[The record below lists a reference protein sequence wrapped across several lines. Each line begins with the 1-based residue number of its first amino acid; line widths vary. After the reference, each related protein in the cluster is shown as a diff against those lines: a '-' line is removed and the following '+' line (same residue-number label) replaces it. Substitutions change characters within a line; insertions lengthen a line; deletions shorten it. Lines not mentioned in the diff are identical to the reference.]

1 MTKRRRG
8 EQAGEPKTDQAA
20 LPIRW
25 RSVDLDGL
33 EPDIEAWGSD
43 RFQDWSGLWQRIC
56 DAHGEDPKVPVDI
69 ALELAGLF
77 ANQVGDYIEGFA
89 RGKEVQVAKCII
101 YGLFSNY
108 TYPDTDNF
116 DDSTPPDSE

>member
-1 MTKRRRG
+1 MTKQRRG
-8 EQAGEPKTDQAA
+8 KQAEEPKTDQAA

-33 EPDIEAWGSD
+33 EPDIEAWGHD

-77 ANQVGDYIEGFA
+77 ANQVGDYIEGFP

-108 TYPDTDNF
+108 TYSDTDNF